1 MDEGIVPSEFAYGIN
16 GFGASR
22 RRGSV
27 MDFLVF
33 LLIVIPLG
41 TALGYL
47 LDANSRRTREEERRQ
62 RAYSTEGMRNRNN
75 SRLTMTDCYVY
86 LIRRKYEHSLGTKV
100 YLKVGIGVEER
111 VKEQLKAPHT
121 ELVSLYIFRNR
132 WDAVNVEQKI
142 LGSWNKA
149 FSKTSTLDYGSPG
162 TEYILWESKKE
173 SQALE
178 ILKESGGKESKSTSS
193 KENTVSTNPKSNI
206 KVQQEVVANALN
218 PTDPK
223 EVNELSRTQVYLLE
237 NKSEKLLKIGMGKF
251 SRPDQ
256 FKMTGWKVVRF
267 AHFIDR
273 SMARQAE
280 KAVLNH
286 WRNELNQSA
295 PPRAEKVMKSGHTE
309 TVNSSVGIESAWKIV
324 KESSGFIPAL
334 TQDELKIYD
343 DYLDF
348 FDRALQFWR
357 EEEHY
362 RSLHHLYS
370 LHDKHFNL
378 SREASSLR
386 YNSPYTKERT
396 KEIMKV
402 VGKIADDA
410 RKYYWLHLQ
419 TLSRVEKMKHW
430 M

>member
-1 MDEGIVPSEFAYGIN
+1 
-16 GFGASR
+16 
-22 RRGSV
+22 

-33 LLIVIPLG
+33 LLIVLPIG
-41 TALGYL
+41 AALGFL
-47 LDANSRRTREEERRQ
+47 LDANSRKSRETERRQ

-75 SRLTMTDCYVY
+75 PRLTMTDCYVY
-86 LIRRKYEHSLGTKV
+86 LIRRKYEHSTGTKV

-111 VKEQLKAPHT
+111 VKEQLKSPNT

-132 WDAVNVEQKI
+132 WDAVQVEQEI

-149 FSKTSTLDYGSPG
+149 FSKTSTMDYGSPG

-173 SQALE
+173 LQALE
-178 ILKESGGKESKSTSS
+178 ILKGSQGKESQSTSS
-193 KENTVSTNPKSNI
+193 KETSLPALPKSDI
-206 KVQQEVVANALN
+206 KVQQNAVANALV

-223 EVNELSRTQVYLLE
+223 EVSELNRTQVYLLE

-267 AHFIDR
+267 AHFVDR
-273 SMARQAE
+273 SMARKAE
-280 KAVLNH
+280 KAVLDY
-286 WRNELNQSA
+286 WRVELNQPA
-295 PPRAEKVMKSGHTE
+295 PQRAEKVIKSGHTE
-309 TVNSSVGIESAWKIV
+309 TVNSTVGIESAWKIV
-324 KESSGFIPAL
+324 KDSQGFIPAL
-334 TQDELKIYD
+334 TNEEMKVYE

-348 FDRALQFWR
+348 FVRAMQFWK
-357 EEEHY
+357 ENDHY
-362 RSLHHLYS
+362 RSLNHLYS
-370 LHDKHFNL
+370 LHDKHSNL
-378 SREASSLR
+378 SREVSSLR
-386 YNSPYTKERT
+386 YNSPLTKERS
-396 KEIMKV
+396 KEVMKV

-410 RKYYWLHLQ
+410 RKYYWLHIQ